1 MYHLFFFVIS
11 TNSFH
16 GRLFPKFSI
25 RSSSVLGML
34 NGKEPRILVG
44 SWIIAGSKCLITNC
58 SATLSSSL
66 RVFSL
71 SVNGSIKP
79 SDHSWNPVE

>member
-1 MYHLFFFVIS
+1 
-11 TNSFH
+11 
-16 GRLFPKFSI
+16 
-25 RSSSVLGML
+25 ML

-44 SWIIAGSKCLITNC
+44 SWIIAGSKCLIPNC
-58 SATLSSSL
+58 SATLSPSL